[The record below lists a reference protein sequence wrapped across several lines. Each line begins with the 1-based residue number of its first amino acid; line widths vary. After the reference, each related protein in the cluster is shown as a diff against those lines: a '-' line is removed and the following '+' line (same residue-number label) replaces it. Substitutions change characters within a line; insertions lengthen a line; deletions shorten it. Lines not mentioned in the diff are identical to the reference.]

1 MDLRRLPTLVLGGLM
16 AFTIQYMVA
25 STHTFGGVNYGDA
38 FHLSMTLIGIGLI
51 LAGLLVALG
60 EWKRLGFA
68 RKRQ

>member
-1 MDLRRLPTLVLGGLM
+1 MS
-16 AFTIQYMVA
+16 FSIQYMVS

-60 EWKRLGFA
+60 EWKKRTLPQTVTIAGEA
-68 RKRQ
+68 R